1 MDHSA
6 CSALN
11 GTSVSTKNKQSG
23 VQEPEKG
30 DKHCEVSAGWA
41 VAAVLANSRV
51 PSTR

>member
-11 GTSVSTKNKQSG
+11 GISVSTKNKQSG

-30 DKHCEVSAGWA
+30 DEHYEVSDGRAI
-41 VAAVLANSRV
+41 AAVLANSHV